1 MFLVVTNN
9 DLDLLAL
16 RATVD
21 DLPEGFP
28 AVRAHGGVGL
38 DPAGD
43 LPDLAEVRVVLVR
56 LLKGRAGWERPFAEL
71 VDRCRAEG
79 IHLVA
84 TGGDAALDADL
95 AGASTVPAGTV
106 AQAHDYW
113 TRGGP
118 ANLAQL
124 LRFLADTLLLEG
136 FGFEPPTD
144 IGAVGVL
151 GERAYDPAK
160 PTVAVVTYR
169 ASVLAGDTLPIEQL
183 CDAIEARGANAR
195 AVWCY
200 SLRAEADG
208 SPPAALA
215 LLRDVDVIVTST
227 WAAGGSVHAGDAI
240 DATATRFAVPATT
253 GPTDPTD
260 RTGGDPQ
267 GLDPEK
273 SARFGTASGPTAGPD
288 GAAKGWASPLDE
300 LGVPVVQTQASTG
313 SFATWAEGDG
323 LSPLDVA
330 LGVAIPE
337 LDGRIIAGPLSFTE
351 VVDDGG
357 QLGVS
362 VAAHRAVPDRV
373 ERLAGQV
380 VRLAK
385 LRHTPPANKKVALVL
400 SAYPTERSR
409 IGNAVALDTPATLV
423 RVLASLH
430 GAGYPVIAPADSIP
444 GRTEA
449 AWPTD
454 APATFDDDGN
464 DVGAPGNALADALMA
479 RLADGLTY
487 DQPHLSAEQEALAAG
502 RLHVDEY
509 TAWFAT
515 LPQDLQDLVT
525 ESWGP
530 APGEV
535 TVHHDHLVFAGIDLG
550 GVVVAV
556 QPPRGFG
563 EDPIGTYHDP
573 ELAPP
578 HHYLAFYRWLELGF
592 GADAVVHL
600 GKHGTLEWMPGK
612 ATGPSGSCV
621 PDAALGDLPFLYP
634 FVVNDPGEAT
644 QAKRRTHAVIIDH
657 LPPPMTRAESY
668 DDTARLETL
677 LDAYAQIE
685 ALDPGKLPAIQGQV
699 WDLLVTSDLAQDLGM
714 DAMPDPDDFGAM
726 IGHVDGYLCALKDA
740 QIRGGLHVFGE
751 APAGGLL
758 VDTVLAIT
766 RQPQGAVPALRATVA
781 AAKGVDVAS
790 AGVRALDDVEA
801 ECRRLVED
809 LAAAGWSVEAA
820 GEEPTLRWVA
830 STLVPALARTPD
842 ELANLLVGLGGGHVP
857 AGPSGAPT
865 RGGAHVLP
873 TGRNLYSVDPR
884 AIPSPLAWDVGV
896 ALAERLVERH
906 LAETG
911 TFPRTVGLVIWGTA
925 NMRTQGDDVA
935 EALALLGVR
944 PRWHDRSG
952 RVDGLEVIPPAEL
965 GRPRVDVTLRISGFF
980 RDAFPDVVS
989 LLDDAVRLV
998 GALEDEPE
1006 EQNPIRAAGLEDP
1019 RIFGPAPGTYGSGV
1033 QQAILTQGWR
1043 DAADLGELYLRWS
1056 GWAYGRDVHGE
1067 PAPEA
1072 VRRRFAAIEV
1082 AVKNQDNREH
1092 DLFDG
1097 SDYYEEHG
1105 GLIAAVG
1112 AAGTDGHTP
1121 LAWFGDSSDP
1131 ARPQLR
1137 SLAEEAARVVRTR
1150 VLNPKWL
1157 AAMRRHGY
1165 KGASEVAA
1173 TVDHLFGYDATT
1185 GVVADWMYERVTTA
1199 YLDDPEMLDF
1209 YAASNP
1215 WALRSMAERLHE
1227 AIDRGLWAEPS
1238 AEAKRTL
1245 ENALLAAESFDE
1257 TR

>member
-1 MFLVVTNN
+1 VFLVVTNN

-16 RATVD
+16 RAAVA
-21 DLPEGFP
+21 DLPDGFG

-38 DPAGD
+38 DPDGD
-43 LPDLAEVRVVLVR
+43 LPDLAGVRVVLVR
-56 LLKGRAGWERPFAEL
+56 LLKGRAGWERPFGEL
-71 VDRCRAEG
+71 VERCRAGG
-79 IHLVA
+79 IALVA
-84 TGGDAALDADL
+84 TGGEAALDADL

-106 AQAHDYW
+106 AQAHEYW

-118 ANLAQL
+118 ANIAHLV
-124 LRFLADTLLLEG
+124 RFLADTVLLEG
-136 FGFEPPTD
+136 FGFDPPAA
-144 IGAVGVL
+144 IPAVGVL
-151 GERAYDPAK
+151 GERGHDAAK

-169 ASVLAGDTLPIEQL
+169 AAVLAGDTLPLEQL

-208 SPPAALA
+208 SPPAALD
-215 LLRDVDVIVTST
+215 LLRDVDVIVTTT
-227 WAAGGSVHAGDAI
+227 WAAGGSVHAGDAV
-240 DATATRFAVPATT
+240 DATATRLPPPAA
-253 GPTDPTD
+253 TDPDPDPD
-260 RTGGDPQ
+260 RS
-267 GLDPEK
+267 GLDAP
-273 SARFGTASGPTAGPD
+273 RPGTENPTQFVGEGAV
-288 GAAKGWASPLDE
+288 GAAEGWASPLDV
-300 LGVPVVQTQASTG
+300 LGVPVLQAQASTG
-313 SFATWAEGDG
+313 SVEAWTDGGG

-337 LDGRIIAGPLSFTE
+337 LDGRIIGPPLSFTE

-357 QLGVS
+357 DLGVS
-362 VAAHRAVPDRV
+362 VQAHRAVPDRV
-373 ERLAGQV
+373 ERLAGLA
-380 VRLAK
+380 VRLAA
-385 LRHTPPANKKVALVL
+385 LRHTPPADKKIALVL

-423 RVLASLH
+423 RILAALG
-430 GAGYPVIAPADSIP
+430 GAGYRVATPDQAIP
-444 GRTEA
+444 GRPEVS
-449 AWPTD
+449 WPAN
-454 APATFDDDGN
+454 APSTFDDDGN
-464 DVGAPGNALADALMA
+464 DVGAPANELADAVMA

-487 DQPHLSAEQEALAAG
+487 DQPRLDPEQEAMAAG
-502 RLHVDEY
+502 RLPVDEY
-509 TAWFAT
+509 TSWFAT

-530 APGEV
+530 SPGEV
-535 TVHHDHLVFAGIDLG
+535 SVHDDHLVFAGIDLG

-592 GADAVVHL
+592 GADAAVHL
-600 GKHGTLEWMPGK
+600 GKHGTLEWMPGQ

-621 PDAALGDLPFLYP
+621 ADAALGDLPFLYP

-644 QAKRRTHAVIIDH
+644 QAKRRAHAVIVDH
-657 LPPPMTRAESY
+657 LPPPMTRAETY

-685 ALDPGKLPAIQGQV
+685 ALDPGKLPAIRGEV
-699 WDLLVTSDLAQDLGM
+699 WDLLVTSDLASDLGVGE
-714 DAMPDPDDFGAM
+714 MPDPDDFGAM

-766 RQPQGAVPALRATVA
+766 RQPQGEVPALRATVA
-781 AAKGVDVAS
+781 AQKGVDVAT
-790 AGVRALDDVEA
+790 AGTRALDDVED

-820 GEEPTLRWVA
+820 GDDPTLNWVA

-842 ELANLLVGLGGGHVP
+842 EMANLLVGLAGGHVP

-896 ALAERLVERH
+896 ALADRLVDRH

-911 TFPRTVGLVIWGTA
+911 RYPRTVGLVVWGTA

-952 RVDGLEVIPPAEL
+952 RVEGVEVVALAEL

-980 RDAFPDVVS
+980 RDAFPDVVA

-998 GALEDEPE
+998 GELDEPDD
-1006 EQNPIRAAGLEDP
+1006 QNPIHAAGLADP

-1033 QQAILTQGWR
+1033 QQAIATQGWR
-1043 DAADLGELYLRWS
+1043 DRADLGELYLRWS

-1072 VRRRFAAIEV
+1072 VRRRFGAIEV

-1105 GLIAAVG
+1105 GLVAAVG
-1112 AAGTDGHTP
+1112 AASSDGHTP

-1150 VLNPKWL
+1150 VINPKWL

-1185 GVVADWMYERVTTA
+1185 GVVADWMYERVTRA

-1227 AIDRGLWAEPS
+1227 AIDRGLWQDPS
-1238 AEAKRTL
+1238 ADAKRTIEAAIL
-1245 ENALLAAESFDE
+1245 SAESFDE

>member
-16 RATVD
+16 RAAVD
-21 DLPEGFP
+21 DLPEAFG

-38 DPAGD
+38 DPDGD
-43 LPDLAEVRVVLVR
+43 VPDLTGVRVVLVR
-56 LLKGRAGWERPFAEL
+56 LLKGRAGWERPFGELAE
-71 VDRCRAEG
+71 RCRTEG
-79 IHLVA
+79 IGLVA
-84 TGGDAALDADL
+84 TGGEAGLDADL

-106 AQAHDYW
+106 AQAHQYW
-113 TRGGP
+113 AHGGP

-124 LRFLADTLLLEG
+124 LRFLADTVLLEG
-136 FGFEPPTD
+136 FGFDPPTE
-144 IGAVGVL
+144 IPAVGTL
-151 GERAYDPAK
+151 GDRPHDPAK
-160 PTVAVVTYR
+160 PTIAVVTYR
-169 ASVLAGDTLPIEQL
+169 AAVLAGDTVPLEQL
-183 CDAIEARGANAR
+183 CAAIEARGANAR

-215 LLRDVDVIVTST
+215 LLQDVDVIVTTT
-227 WAAGGSVHAGDAI
+227 WAAGGSVYAGDAI
-240 DATATRFAVPATT
+240 EATATRFAPGVTAT
-253 GPTDPTD
+253 
-260 RTGGDPQ
+260 
-267 GLDPEK
+267 L
-273 SARFGTASGPTAGPD
+273 GPD
-288 GAAKGWASPLDE
+288 GAAAGWASPLDV
-300 LGVPVVQTQASTG
+300 LGVPVLQAQASTG
-313 SFATWAEGDG
+313 SFATWADGDG

-337 LDGRIIAGPLSFTE
+337 LDGRIIGPPLSFTE

-357 QLGVS
+357 ELGVS
-362 VAAHRAVPDRV
+362 VAAHRAVADRV
-373 ERLAGQV
+373 TRLAGQA

-385 LRHTPPANKKVALVL
+385 LRHTSNEAKKVALVL

-423 RVLASLH
+423 RTLAALAD
-430 GAGYPVIAPADSIP
+430 AGYVVVPPAAAIP
-444 GRTEA
+444 GRAETQ
-449 AWPTD
+449 WPAD

-464 DVGAPGNALADALMA
+464 DVDAPGNALADAVMA

-487 DQPHLSAEQEALAAG
+487 DQPHLSPDELALAAG
-502 RLHVDEY
+502 RLHIDEY

-530 APGEV
+530 APGDV
-535 TVHHDHLVFAGIDLG
+535 TVHDKHLVFAGIDLG
-550 GVVVAV
+550 HVVVAV

-578 HHYLAFYRWLELGF
+578 HHYFAFYRWLELGF

-644 QAKRRTHAVIIDH
+644 QAKRRAHAVIIDH
-657 LPPPMTRAESY
+657 LPPPMTRAETY

-685 ALDPGKLPAIQGQV
+685 ALDPGKLPAIQGEV
-699 WDLLVTSDLAQDLGM
+699 WDLLVTSDLAKDLGM
-714 DAMPDPDDFGAM
+714 AEMPDPNDFGAM

-751 APAGGLL
+751 PPVGGLL

-766 RQPQGAVPALRATVA
+766 RQSQGAVPALRATVA
-781 AAKGVDVAS
+781 ERHGVDVAT
-790 AGVRALDDVEA
+790 AGTHALDAVEA
-801 ECRRLVED
+801 ECRDLVEG
-809 LAAAGWSVEAA
+809 LAAVDWSVDQA
-820 GEEPTLRWVA
+820 GDDPTLRWVA
-830 STLVPALARTPD
+830 STLVPALAQTPD
-842 ELANLLVGLGGGHVP
+842 EMANLLLGLRGGHVP

-896 ALAERLVERH
+896 ALAERLIERH
-906 LAETG
+906 VAETG
-911 TFPRTVGLVIWGTA
+911 TAPRTVGLVIWGTA

-952 RVDGLEVIPPAEL
+952 RVEGVDVIPMAEL

-998 GALEDEPE
+998 GELDEPA
-1006 EQNPIRAAGLEDP
+1006 EQNPIRAAGLADP

-1033 QQAILTQGWR
+1033 QQAILSGGWR
-1043 DAADLGELYLRWS
+1043 DRADLGELYLQWS

-1105 GLIAAVG
+1105 GLVAAAG
-1112 AAGTDGHTP
+1112 AANADGHTP

-1131 ARPQLR
+1131 SRPQVR

-1185 GVVADWMYERVTTA
+1185 GVVADWIYERVTKA
-1199 YLDDPEMLDF
+1199 YLDDPEMLSF
-1209 YAASNP
+1209 YAESNP
-1215 WALRSMAERLHE
+1215 WALRTMAERLHE
-1227 AIDRGLWAEPS
+1227 AMDRGLWEDPS
-1238 AEAKRTL
+1238 AEARQTIERAML
-1245 ENALLAAESFDE
+1245 SAEAFDE

>member
-16 RATVD
+16 RAAVD
-21 DLPEGFP
+21 ELPEGFP
-28 AVRAHGGVGL
+28 PVRAHGGVHL
-38 DPAGD
+38 DPEGA
-43 LPDLAEVRVVLVR
+43 LPELDGVRVVLVR
-56 LLKGRAGWERPFAEL
+56 LLKGRAGWERPLGEL
-71 VDRCRAEG
+71 VERCRAEG
-79 IHLVA
+79 IALVA
-84 TGGDAALDADL
+84 TGGEAALDADL
-95 AGASTVPAGTV
+95 AGASTVPAGIV
-106 AQAHDYW
+106 GQAHDYW

-118 ANLAQL
+118 ANLAHL
-124 LRFLADTLLLEG
+124 LRFLADTILLEG
-136 FGFEPPTD
+136 FGFEPPAD
-144 IGAVGVL
+144 IPAVGVL
-151 GERAYDPAK
+151 GDRAHDPAR

-169 ASVLAGDTLPIEQL
+169 AGVLAGDTLPIEQL

-215 LLRDVDVIVTST
+215 LLRDVDVIVTTT
-227 WAAGGSVHAGDAI
+227 WAAGGSVHAGDAV
-240 DATATRFAVPATT
+240 DATATRFADPA
-253 GPTDPTD
+253 
-260 RTGGDPQ
+260 RTGWDLQ
-267 GLDPEK
+267 GQGPEK
-273 SARFGTASGPTAGPD
+273 SARFVGGAGPD

-313 SFATWAEGDG
+313 SVETWAEGDG

-357 QLGVS
+357 DLGVS

-373 ERLAGQV
+373 ERLAGQA
-380 VRLAK
+380 VRLAR
-385 LRHTPPANKKVALVL
+385 LRRTPAAEKKVALVL

-423 RVLASLH
+423 RILASLH
-430 GAGYPVIAPADSIP
+430 GAGYPVAPPVGSIP

-449 AWPTD
+449 AWPAD

-464 DVGAPGNALADALMA
+464 DVGAPGNALADAVMA

-487 DQPHLSAEQEALAAG
+487 DQPTLSPEQQALAAG
-502 RLHVDEY
+502 RLPVEDY

-535 TVHHDHLVFAGIDLG
+535 TVHDGHLVFAGIDLG

-644 QAKRRTHAVIIDH
+644 QAKRRTHAVIVDH

-699 WDLLVTSDLAQDLGM
+699 WDLLVTSDLAQDLGVEE
-714 DAMPDPDDFGAM
+714 MPDPDDFGAM

-751 APAGGLL
+751 PPVGGLL

-766 RQPQGAVPALRATVA
+766 RQPQGTVPALRATVA
-781 AAKGVDVAS
+781 ADKGVDVAT
-790 AGVRALDDVEA
+790 AGVRELDDVEA
-801 ECRRLVED
+801 ECRRLVEG
-809 LAAAGWSVEAA
+809 LAAADWAVEAA
-820 GEEPTLRWVA
+820 GDHPTLRWVA

-842 ELANLLVGLGGGHVP
+842 ELANLLLGLDGGHVP

-896 ALAERLVERH
+896 ALADRLVERH

-911 TFPRTVGLVIWGTA
+911 RFPRTVGLVVWGTA

-952 RVDGLEVIPPAEL
+952 RVEGLEVIPLADL

-998 GALEDEPE
+998 GELDEAED
-1006 EQNPIRAAGLEDP
+1006 QNPVRATGLADP

-1043 DAADLGELYLRWS
+1043 DRADLGELYLQWS
-1056 GWAYGRDVHGE
+1056 GWAYGRDVHGA
-1067 PAPEA
+1067 PAGEA

-1105 GLIAAVG
+1105 GLVAAVG
-1112 AAGTDGHTP
+1112 AASTDGHTP
-1121 LAWFGDSSDP
+1121 LAWFGDSADP
-1131 ARPQLR
+1131 SRPQLR

-1185 GVVADWMYERVTTA
+1185 GVVADWMYERVTRA

-1227 AIDRGLWAEPS
+1227 AMDRGLWEDPS
-1238 AEAKRTL
+1238 AEARATI
-1245 ENALLAAESFDE
+1245 ERAMLAAESFDE

>member
-16 RATVD
+16 RAAVD
-21 DLPEGFP
+21 DLPADFGSI
-28 AVRAHGGVGL
+28 RAHGGVGL
-38 DPAGD
+38 DPDGD
-43 LPDLAEVRVVLVR
+43 LPDLAGVRVVLVR

-71 VDRCRAEG
+71 VGRCRDEG
-79 IHLVA
+79 IALVA
-84 TGGDAALDADL
+84 TGGEAGLDADL

-106 AQAHDYW
+106 AQAHEYW
-113 TRGGP
+113 ARGGP
-118 ANLAQL
+118 SNLAHL

-136 FGFEPPTD
+136 FGFDPPSD
-144 IGAVGVL
+144 IPAVGVL
-151 GERAYDPAK
+151 GERPHDPAK
-160 PTVAVVTYR
+160 PTIAVVTYR
-169 ASVLAGDTLPIEQL
+169 AAVLAGDTLPLEQL

-215 LLRDVDVIVTST
+215 LLRDVDVIVTTT
-227 WAAGGSVHAGDAI
+227 WAAGGSVYAGDAI
-240 DATATRFAVPATT
+240 EATATRFAATA
-253 GPTDPTD
+253 P
-260 RTGGDPQ
+260 
-267 GLDPEK
+267 
-273 SARFGTASGPTAGPD
+273 SASAPSATANAIVGAD

-300 LGVPVVQTQASTG
+300 LGVPVLQAQASTG
-313 SFATWAEGDG
+313 SFEAWADGDG

-337 LDGRIIAGPLSFTE
+337 LDGRIIGPPLSFTE

-357 QLGVS
+357 ELGVS

-373 ERLAGQV
+373 VRLAGQA

-385 LRHTPPANKKVALVL
+385 LRHTPNEAKKVALVL

-423 RVLASLH
+423 RILAAFE
-430 GAGYPVIAPADSIP
+430 GAGYQVATPAAAIASRAERNWPV
-444 GRTEA
+444 
-449 AWPTD
+449 D

-464 DVGAPGNALADALMA
+464 DVGAPGNALADAVMA

-487 DQPHLSAEQEALAAG
+487 DQPHLSPAELALAAG
-502 RLHVDEY
+502 RLHVNEY

-525 ESWGP
+525 DSWGP

-535 TVHHDHLVFAGIDLG
+535 TVHDDHLVFAGIDLG
-550 GVVVAV
+550 NVVVAV

-612 ATGPSGSCV
+612 ATGPSASCV
-621 PDAALGDLPFLYP
+621 ADAALGDLPFLYP

-644 QAKRRTHAVIIDH
+644 QAKRRAHAVIVDH
-657 LPPPMTRAESY
+657 LPPPMTRAETY

-685 ALDPGKLPAIQGQV
+685 ALDPGKLPAIRGEV
-699 WDLLVTSDLAQDLGM
+699 WDLLVTSDLAQDLGV
-714 DAMPDPDDFGAM
+714 AEMPDPTDFGAM

-751 APAGGLL
+751 APAGAML

-781 AAKGVDVAS
+781 GRQGVDVAT
-790 AGVRALDDVEA
+790 AGTHALDEVES
-801 ECRRLVED
+801 ECRAMVED
-809 LAAAGWSVEAA
+809 LAATDWSVDAA
-820 GEEPTLRWVA
+820 GDDPTLRWVA
-830 STLVPALARTPD
+830 STLVPALSRTPD
-842 ELANLLVGLGGGHVP
+842 EMANLLLGLRGGHVP

-906 LAETG
+906 VAETG
-911 TFPRTVGLVIWGTA
+911 TPPRTVGLVIWGTA

-952 RVDGLEVIPPAEL
+952 RVEGVEIIALEEL

-998 GALEDEPE
+998 GELDEPE
-1006 EQNPIRAAGLEDP
+1006 DQNPVRAAGLTDP

-1033 QQAILTQGWR
+1033 QQAILTGGWR
-1043 DAADLGELYLRWS
+1043 DRADLGELYLQWS
-1056 GWAYGRDVHGE
+1056 GWAYGRDVHGD
-1067 PAPEA
+1067 PAPDA

-1105 GLIAAVG
+1105 GLVAAVG
-1112 AAGTDGHTP
+1112 ASRPDGHTP

-1185 GVVADWMYERVTTA
+1185 GVVADWMYERVTRA

-1227 AIDRGLWAEPS
+1227 AIDRGLWEDPS
-1238 AEAKRTL
+1238 ADARRTI
-1245 ENALLAAESFDE
+1245 ERAMLAAESFDE